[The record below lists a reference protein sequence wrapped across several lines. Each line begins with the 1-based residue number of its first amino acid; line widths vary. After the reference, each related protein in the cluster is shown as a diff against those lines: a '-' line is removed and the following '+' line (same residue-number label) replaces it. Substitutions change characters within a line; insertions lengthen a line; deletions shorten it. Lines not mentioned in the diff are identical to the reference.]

1 MSFIGKLISH
11 FLNEIIVRTLAN
23 NKSFQ
28 RFAVKTDS
36 VIKTQ
41 QTNAKVVG
49 EEIVNKAKVTG
60 DELLKTHGSKLNEV
74 VKEKAGFNVAVF
86 VSHLKD
92 EFIKDKK
99 KSISAPSNKK

>member
-23 NKSFQ
+23 SKSFQ

-41 QTNAKVVG
+41 QTNAKVVS
-49 EEIVNKAKVTG
+49 EELLNKAKVTG
-60 DELLKTHGSKLNEV
+60 DEILKTHGSKLNEA
-74 VKEKAGFNVAVF
+74 VKEKSGFNLALF
-86 VSHLKD
+86 LTHLKD
-92 EFIKDKK
+92 EFGKGQKK
-99 KSISAPSNKK
+99 TISAPTNKK